1 MAIQLFDQILSK
13 GLRAGE
19 IPGRTQRSRDWF
31 RDTASKIKNIN
42 EGNLLRSRDA
52 LTNRIE
58 IGKMYMFSYDPKTK
72 KDLPYYDTFP
82 LIFPF
87 NTAPDGF
94 MGINLHYLPYILRAK
109 LMDLLYNYVNDPKLD
124 DTSRLKITYSILSG
138 AATHKYIKPC
148 VKRYL
153 TSHIRSKFINIVP
166 VEWDIALFL
175 PVSNFQKASEQK
187 VWADSTKMV
196 RGK

>member
-1 MAIQLFDQILSK
+1 MAIQSFDQIISQ
-13 GLRAGE
+13 GVRSGQ
-19 IPGRTQRSRDWF
+19 IPGRTQEARDWF
-31 RDTASKIKNIN
+31 RNTAMKINNIN
-42 EGNLLRSRDA
+42 EGQLMRSREA
-52 LTNRIE
+52 LTNQIM
-58 IGKMYMFSYDPKTK
+58 IGKMYMFGYDPKTK
-72 KDLPYYDTFP
+72 KDLPYYDKFP

-87 NTAPDGF
+87 NRTPDGF
-94 MGINLHYLPYILRAK
+94 MGINLHYLPYVLRAK

-124 DTSRLKITYSILSG
+124 DKARLKITYSVLNG

>member
-1 MAIQLFDQILSK
+1 MAIQSFDQIISK
-13 GLRAGE
+13 GVRSGQ
-19 IPGRTQRSRDWF
+19 IPVRTQQARDWF

-124 DTSRLKITYSILSG
+124 DTARLKITYSILSG

-153 TSHIRSKFINIVP
+153 TSQIRSKFINIVP

-196 RGK
+196 RGR

>member
-1 MAIQLFDQILSK
+1 MAIQLFDQLLSK
-13 GLRAGE
+13 GVRSGQ
-19 IPGRTQRSRDWF
+19 IPGRTQQARDWF

-109 LMDLLYNYVNDPKLD
+109 LMDMLYNYVSDPKLD
-124 DTSRLKITYSILSG
+124 DKARLKITYSVLSG

-153 TSHIRSKFINIVP
+153 TSHVRSKFINIVP
-166 VEWDIALFL
+166 TEWDIALFL
-175 PVSNFQKASEQK
+175 PVENFQKANKTK
-187 VWADSTKMV
+187 VWADSKKMIGG
-196 RGK
+196 R

>member
-1 MAIQLFDQILSK
+1 MAIQSFDQIISK
-13 GLRAGE
+13 GVRSGQ
-19 IPGRTQRSRDWF
+19 IPGRTQQARDWF

-124 DTSRLKITYSILSG
+124 DTARLKITYSILSG

-153 TSHIRSKFINIVP
+153 TSQIRSKFINIVP

-175 PVSNFQKASEQK
+175 PVENFQKANKTK
-187 VWADSTKMV
+187 VWADSKKMIGG
-196 RGK
+196 R